1 MRLSDTLLWGQ
12 GGQSMDDKEDEK
24 KRVLTPPADWSEG
37 LKPKASSDYED
48 DIDESTDW
56 LEDDDFEVPP
66 TSETTSEP
74 AILETADNEAPSA
87 SEALL
92 TDHSKTESQPSSG
105 NTKTAWA
112 IAVIGLIAAVGMGG
126 LWVDTRS
133 IADVEIAEL
142 KDTVRSLKR
151 AENQKAEPD
160 AQLLSDYA
168 ALTTQNRNLQEK
180 YTALVRENESL
191 KEREAQRAADAIEKM
206 LISKA
211 PEKPAAATAPPQS
224 GGRWFVNLESHTSR
238 AVAADRADL
247 LRKQLKPVNVS
258 VAQAEVSGQQYF
270 RIRAAGFESKR
281 DAAQASDW
289 MSLQLS
295 AGPYWIGK
303 APASTP
309 KSQATPTPAPPVK
322 DIKKSAEAKAKT
334 PIRLQSLPM
343 QENWFVF
350 VDTFDQGSRA
360 DAVIAELN
368 NQGLDAKVAV
378 ESRSGELFYRVQVV
392 GIGSRAD
399 GESIVTQLKDG
410 EFKNAKLKRS
420 VN

>member
-1 MRLSDTLLWGQ
+1 
-12 GGQSMDDKEDEK
+12 MDDKEDDK

-37 LKPKASSDYED
+37 LKPKASSDNED

-66 TSETTSEP
+66 ASETTAEP
-74 AILETADNEAPSA
+74 AIVETADNESA

-105 NTKTAWA
+105 NTKVAWA
-112 IAVIGLIAAVGMGG
+112 IAVIGLITAVGMGG

-133 IADVEIAEL
+133 TADVEIAAL

-151 AENQKAEPD
+151 AENKKAEPD
-160 AQLLSDYA
+160 AQLASDYA
-168 ALTTQNRNLQEK
+168 ALTTQNRNLQEQ
-180 YTALVRENESL
+180 YNVLVRENESL

-206 LISKA
+206 QRSKA

-238 AVAADRADL
+238 AVAADRVDL

-258 VAQAEVSGQQYF
+258 VAQAEVNGRQYF

-303 APASTP
+303 APADAQR
-309 KSQATPTPAPPVK
+309 SQATPTPAPRVQ
-322 DIKKSAEAKAKT
+322 DIKEPVTAKAKT

-350 VDTFDQGSRA
+350 VDTYDQGSRA

-368 NQGLDAKVAV
+368 TQGLDAKVAV

-410 EFKNAKLKRS
+410 QFKNAKLKRS
-420 VN
+420 IN

>member
-1 MRLSDTLLWGQ
+1 
-12 GGQSMDDKEDEK
+12 
-24 KRVLTPPADWSEG
+24 V
-37 LKPKASSDYED
+37 AS
-48 DIDESTDW
+48 
-56 LEDDDFEVPP
+56 
-66 TSETTSEP
+66 
-74 AILETADNEAPSA
+74 
-87 SEALL
+87 
-92 TDHSKTESQPSSG
+92 
-105 NTKTAWA
+105 A
-112 IAVIGLIAAVGMGG
+112 IAVIGLITAVGMGG

-133 IADVEIAEL
+133 TADVEIATL

-151 AENQKAEPD
+151 AENKKAEPD
-160 AQLLSDYA
+160 AQLASDYA
-168 ALTTQNRNLQEK
+168 ALTTQNGNLQEQ
-180 YTALVRENESL
+180 YNALVRENESL
-191 KEREAQRAADAIEKM
+191 KEREAQRAADAIEKSQ
-206 LISKA
+206 LSRA
-211 PEKPAAATAPPQS
+211 PKKPTAATAPPQV
-224 GGRWFVNLESHTSR
+224 GGSWFVNLESHTSR

-258 VAQAEVSGQQYF
+258 VVQAEVSGQQYF

-303 APASTP
+303 APAGAQ
-309 KSQATPTPAPPVK
+309 KSQATPTPAPRVQ
-322 DIKKSAEAKAKT
+322 DIKEPVAAKAKT

-350 VDTFDQGSRA
+350 VDTYDQGSRA

-368 NQGLDAKVAV
+368 TQGLDAKVAV

>member
-1 MRLSDTLLWGQ
+1 
-12 GGQSMDDKEDEK
+12 MDDKEDDK

-37 LKPKASSDYED
+37 LKPKASSNNED

-66 TSETTSEP
+66 ASETTAEP
-74 AILETADNEAPSA
+74 AILETADNEVPSA

-105 NTKTAWA
+105 NTKVAWA
-112 IAVIGLIAAVGMGG
+112 IAVIGLITAVGMGG

-133 IADVEIAEL
+133 TADVEIAAL

-151 AENQKAEPD
+151 AENKKAEPD
-160 AQLLSDYA
+160 TQLASDYA
-168 ALTTQNRNLQEK
+168 ALTTQNRNLQEQ
-180 YTALVRENESL
+180 YNVLVRENESL

-206 LISKA
+206 QRSKA

-238 AVAADRADL
+238 AVAADRLDL

-258 VAQAEVSGQQYF
+258 VAQAEVSGRQYF

-303 APASTP
+303 APADAQR
-309 KSQATPTPAPPVK
+309 SQATPTPAPRVQ
-322 DIKKSAEAKAKT
+322 DIKEPVTAKAKT

-350 VDTFDQGSRA
+350 VDTYDQGSRA

-368 NQGLDAKVAV
+368 TQGLDAKVAV

-410 EFKNAKLKRS
+410 EFKNANLKRS

>member
-1 MRLSDTLLWGQ
+1 
-12 GGQSMDDKEDEK
+12 MDDKEDDK

-37 LKPKASSDYED
+37 LKSKASSDYED

-66 TSETTSEP
+66 ASETTAEP

-105 NTKTAWA
+105 NTKVAWA
-112 IAVIGLIAAVGMGG
+112 IAVIGLITAVGMGG

-133 IADVEIAEL
+133 TADVEIATL

-151 AENQKAEPD
+151 AENKKAEPD
-160 AQLLSDYA
+160 AQLASDYA
-168 ALTTQNRNLQEK
+168 ALTTQNGNLQEQ
-180 YTALVRENESL
+180 YNALVRENESL
-191 KEREAQRAADAIEKM
+191 KEREAQRAADAIEKSQ
-206 LISKA
+206 LSRA
-211 PEKPAAATAPPQS
+211 PKKPTAATAPPQV
-224 GGRWFVNLESHTSR
+224 GGSWFVNLESHTSR

-258 VAQAEVSGQQYF
+258 VVQAEVSGQQYF

-303 APASTP
+303 APAGAQ
-309 KSQATPTPAPPVK
+309 KSQATPTPGPRGQ
-322 DIKKSAEAKAKT
+322 DIKEPVAAKAKT

-350 VDTFDQGSRA
+350 VDTYDQGSRA

-368 NQGLDAKVAV
+368 TQGLDAKVAV

>member
-1 MRLSDTLLWGQ
+1 MA
-12 GGQSMDDKEDEK
+12 DKEDEK
-24 KRVLTPPADWSEG
+24 KRVLTPPADWSEA
-37 LKPKASSDYED
+37 LKPKASSDYDE

-66 TSETTSEP
+66 ISETTAEP
-74 AILETADNEAPSA
+74 AIRETADNEPPSA

-92 TDHSKTESQPSSG
+92 TDHSKTDSQPSSG
-105 NTKTAWA
+105 NAKAAWA
-112 IAVIGLIAAVGMGG
+112 IAVVGLIAAVGMGG

-133 IADVEIAEL
+133 TADVEIAEL

-160 AQLLSDYA
+160 AQLVSDYA
-168 ALTTQNRNLQEK
+168 ALTTQNRNLQEQ
-180 YTALVRENESL
+180 YNALARENESL
-191 KEREAQRAADAIEKM
+191 KEREARRAAEAIEKTQ
-206 LISKA
+206 ISKA

-224 GGRWFVNLESHTSR
+224 GGRWFVNLESHTAR

-258 VAQAEVSGQQYF
+258 VAQAEVSGRQYF

-303 APASTP
+303 APANPPTANP
-309 KSQATPTPAPPVK
+309 QKPQATPTPTPAVQ
-322 DIKKSAEAKAKT
+322 DIKEPAATQAKT

-350 VDTFDQGSRA
+350 VDTFDQSSRA
-360 DAVIAELN
+360 DAVIAELSS
-368 NQGLDAKVAV
+368 QGLDAKVAV

-410 EFKNAKLKRS
+410 EFKNARLKRS

>member
-1 MRLSDTLLWGQ
+1 
-12 GGQSMDDKEDEK
+12 MDDKEDDK

-37 LKPKASSDYED
+37 LKSKASSDYED

-56 LEDDDFEVPP
+56 LEDDDFELPP
-66 TSETTSEP
+66 ASETTAEP
-74 AILETADNEAPSA
+74 ATLETADNEAPSA

-105 NTKTAWA
+105 NTKVAWA
-112 IAVIGLIAAVGMGG
+112 IAVIGLITAVGMGG

-133 IADVEIAEL
+133 TADVEIATL

-151 AENQKAEPD
+151 AENKKAEPD
-160 AQLLSDYA
+160 AQLASDYA
-168 ALTTQNRNLQEK
+168 ALTTQNGNLQEQ
-180 YTALVRENESL
+180 YNALVRENESL
-191 KEREAQRAADAIEKM
+191 KEREAQRAADAIEKSQ
-206 LISKA
+206 LSRA
-211 PEKPAAATAPPQS
+211 PKKPAAATAPPQV
-224 GGRWFVNLESHTSR
+224 GGSWFVNLESHTSR

-303 APASTP
+303 APAGAQ
-309 KSQATPTPAPPVK
+309 KSQATPTPAPRVQ
-322 DIKKSAEAKAKT
+322 DIKEPVAAKAKT

-350 VDTFDQGSRA
+350 VDTYDQGSRA

-368 NQGLDAKVAV
+368 TQGLDAKVAV

-392 GIGSRAD
+392 GIGSHAD
-399 GESIVTQLKDG
+399 GEAIVTQLKDG

>member
-1 MRLSDTLLWGQ
+1 
-12 GGQSMDDKEDEK
+12 MDDKEDDK

-37 LKPKASSDYED
+37 LKPKASSDNED

-66 TSETTSEP
+66 ASETTAEP

-105 NTKTAWA
+105 NTKVAWA
-112 IAVIGLIAAVGMGG
+112 IAVIGLITAVGMGG

-133 IADVEIAEL
+133 TADVEIATL

-151 AENQKAEPD
+151 AENKKAEPD
-160 AQLLSDYA
+160 AQLASDYA
-168 ALTTQNRNLQEK
+168 ALTTQNRNLQEQ
-180 YTALVRENESL
+180 YNVLVRENESL

-206 LISKA
+206 QRSKA

-258 VAQAEVSGQQYF
+258 VAQAEVSGRQYF

-303 APASTP
+303 APADAQR
-309 KSQATPTPAPPVK
+309 SQATPTPAPRVQ
-322 DIKKSAEAKAKT
+322 DIKEPVTAKAKT

-350 VDTFDQGSRA
+350 VDTYDQGSRA
-360 DAVIAELN
+360 GAVIAELN
-368 NQGLDAKVAV
+368 TQGLDAKVAV

>member
-1 MRLSDTLLWGQ
+1 
-12 GGQSMDDKEDEK
+12 MDDKEDDK

-37 LKPKASSDYED
+37 LKSKASSDYED

-66 TSETTSEP
+66 ASETTAEP
-74 AILETADNEAPSA
+74 ATLETADNEAPSA

-105 NTKTAWA
+105 NTKVASA
-112 IAVIGLIAAVGMGG
+112 IAVIGLITAVGMGG

-133 IADVEIAEL
+133 TADVEIATL

-151 AENQKAEPD
+151 AENKKAEPD
-160 AQLLSDYA
+160 AQLASDYA
-168 ALTTQNRNLQEK
+168 ALTTQNGNLQEQ
-180 YTALVRENESL
+180 YNALVRENESL
-191 KEREAQRAADAIEKM
+191 KEREAQRAADAIEKSQ
-206 LISKA
+206 LSRA
-211 PEKPAAATAPPQS
+211 PKKPTAATAPPQV
-224 GGRWFVNLESHTSR
+224 GGSWFVNLESHTSR

-258 VAQAEVSGQQYF
+258 VVQAEVSGQQYF

-303 APASTP
+303 APAGAQ
-309 KSQATPTPAPPVK
+309 KSQATPTPGPRVQ
-322 DIKKSAEAKAKT
+322 DIKEPVAAKAKT

-350 VDTFDQGSRA
+350 VDTYDQGSRA

-368 NQGLDAKVAV
+368 TQGLDAKVAV

>member
-1 MRLSDTLLWGQ
+1 
-12 GGQSMDDKEDEK
+12 MDDKEDDK

-37 LKPKASSDYED
+37 LKPKASSDNED

-66 TSETTSEP
+66 ASETTAEP
-74 AILETADNEAPSA
+74 AILETADNESA

-105 NTKTAWA
+105 NTKVAWA
-112 IAVIGLIAAVGMGG
+112 IAVIGLITAVGMGG

-133 IADVEIAEL
+133 TADVEIATL

-151 AENQKAEPD
+151 AENKKAEPD
-160 AQLLSDYA
+160 AQLASDYA
-168 ALTTQNRNLQEK
+168 ALTTQNGNLQEQ
-180 YTALVRENESL
+180 YNALVRENESL

-206 LISKA
+206 QLSKA
-211 PEKPAAATAPPQS
+211 PKKPAATTAPPQS

-270 RIRAAGFESKR
+270 RIRAVGFESKR

-303 APASTP
+303 APASAQ
-309 KSQATPTPAPPVK
+309 KSQTTPTPAPRVQ
-322 DIKKSAEAKAKT
+322 DIKEPVAAKAKT

-350 VDTFDQGSRA
+350 VDTYDQGSRA

-368 NQGLDAKVAV
+368 TQGLDAKVAV

>member
-1 MRLSDTLLWGQ
+1 
-12 GGQSMDDKEDEK
+12 MDDKEDDK

-66 TSETTSEP
+66 AGETTAEP

-92 TDHSKTESQPSSG
+92 TDHSESASQPSNG
-105 NTKTAWA
+105 NTKVAWA
-112 IAVIGLIAAVGMGG
+112 IAIIGLITAVGMGG

-133 IADVEIAEL
+133 TADVEIAAL

-151 AENQKAEPD
+151 AENRTAEPD
-160 AQLLSDYA
+160 AQLVSDYA
-168 ALTTQNRNLQEK
+168 ALTTQNRNLQEQ
-180 YTALVRENESL
+180 YNALVRENEAL
-191 KEREAQRAADAIEKM
+191 KERDAQRAADAIEKTQS
-206 LISKA
+206 SKA

-238 AVAADRADL
+238 AVAADRAAL
-247 LRKQLKPVNVS
+247 LRGQLKPVNVS
-258 VAQAEVSGQQYF
+258 VAEADVGGRQYF

-289 MSLQLS
+289 MSLQLN

-303 APASTP
+303 APAEGP
-309 KSQATPTPAPPVK
+309 KSQATPTPSPPLQ
-322 DIKKSAEAKAKT
+322 DIKEPVAAKAKT

-350 VDTFDQGSRA
+350 VDTYDQGSRA

-368 NQGLDAKVAV
+368 TQGLDAKVAV

-392 GIGSRAD
+392 GIGSRAV

>member
-1 MRLSDTLLWGQ
+1 
-12 GGQSMDDKEDEK
+12 MDDKEDDK

-37 LKPKASSDYED
+37 LKPKASSDNED

-66 TSETTSEP
+66 ASETTAEP

-105 NTKTAWA
+105 NTKVAWA
-112 IAVIGLIAAVGMGG
+112 IAVIGLITAVGMGG

-133 IADVEIAEL
+133 TADVEIAAL

-151 AENQKAEPD
+151 AENKKAEPD
-160 AQLLSDYA
+160 AQLASDYA
-168 ALTTQNRNLQEK
+168 ALTTQNRNLQEQ
-180 YTALVRENESL
+180 YNVLVRENESL

-206 LISKA
+206 QRSKA

-238 AVAADRADL
+238 AVAADRVDL

-258 VAQAEVSGQQYF
+258 VAQAEVSGRQYF

-303 APASTP
+303 APADAQR
-309 KSQATPTPAPPVK
+309 SQATPTPAPRVQ
-322 DIKKSAEAKAKT
+322 DIKEPVTAKAKT

-350 VDTFDQGSRA
+350 VDTYDQGSRA

-368 NQGLDAKVAV
+368 TQGLDAKVAV

>member
-1 MRLSDTLLWGQ
+1 
-12 GGQSMDDKEDEK
+12 MDDKEDDK

-37 LKPKASSDYED
+37 LKPKASSDNED

-66 TSETTSEP
+66 ASETTAEP

-105 NTKTAWA
+105 NTKAAWA
-112 IAVIGLIAAVGMGG
+112 IAVIALITAVGMGG

-133 IADVEIAEL
+133 TADVEIAAL

-151 AENQKAEPD
+151 AENKKAEPD
-160 AQLLSDYA
+160 AQLASDYA
-168 ALTTQNRNLQEK
+168 ALTTQNRNLQEQ
-180 YTALVRENESL
+180 YNVLVRENESL
-191 KEREAQRAADAIEKM
+191 KEREAQRATDTMQKM
-206 LISKA
+206 QRSKA

-247 LRKQLKPVNVS
+247 LRQQLKPVNVS

-303 APASTP
+303 APADAQR
-309 KSQATPTPAPPVK
+309 SQATPTPAPRVQ
-322 DIKKSAEAKAKT
+322 DIKEPVTAKAKT

-350 VDTFDQGSRA
+350 VDTYDQGSRA

-368 NQGLDAKVAV
+368 TQGLDAKVAV

>member
-1 MRLSDTLLWGQ
+1 M
-12 GGQSMDDKEDEK
+12 
-24 KRVLTPPADWSEG
+24 PPA
-37 LKPKASSDYED
+37 
-48 DIDESTDW
+48 
-56 LEDDDFEVPP
+56 
-66 TSETTSEP
+66 SETTAEP

-105 NTKTAWA
+105 NTKVAWA
-112 IAVIGLIAAVGMGG
+112 IAVIGLITAVGMGG

-133 IADVEIAEL
+133 TADVEIAAL

-151 AENQKAEPD
+151 AENKKAEPD
-160 AQLLSDYA
+160 AQLASDYA
-168 ALTTQNRNLQEK
+168 ALTTQNRNLQEQ
-180 YTALVRENESL
+180 YNVLVRENESL

-206 LISKA
+206 QRSKA

-238 AVAADRADL
+238 AVAADRVDL

-258 VAQAEVSGQQYF
+258 VAQAEVSGRQYF

-303 APASTP
+303 APADAQR
-309 KSQATPTPAPPVK
+309 SQATPTPAPRVQ
-322 DIKKSAEAKAKT
+322 DIKEPVTAKAKT

-350 VDTFDQGSRA
+350 VDTYDQGSRA

-368 NQGLDAKVAV
+368 TQGLDAKVAV

-420 VN
+420 IN

>member
-1 MRLSDTLLWGQ
+1 
-12 GGQSMDDKEDEK
+12 MDDKEDDK

-37 LKPKASSDYED
+37 LKPKASSDNED

-66 TSETTSEP
+66 ASETTAEP

-105 NTKTAWA
+105 NTKAAWA
-112 IAVIGLIAAVGMGG
+112 IAVIALITAVGMGG

-133 IADVEIAEL
+133 TADVEIAAL

-151 AENQKAEPD
+151 AENKKAEPD
-160 AQLLSDYA
+160 AQLASDYA
-168 ALTTQNRNLQEK
+168 ALTTQNRNLQEQ
-180 YTALVRENESL
+180 YNVLVRENESL

-206 LISKA
+206 QRSKA

-247 LRKQLKPVNVS
+247 LRQQLKPVNVS

-303 APASTP
+303 APADAQR
-309 KSQATPTPAPPVK
+309 SQATPTPAPRVQ
-322 DIKKSAEAKAKT
+322 DIKEPVTAKAKT

-350 VDTFDQGSRA
+350 VDTYDQGSRA
-360 DAVIAELN
+360 NAVIAELN
-368 NQGLDAKVAV
+368 TQGLDAKVAV